1 MMMDS
6 APAQRRLKAINGH
19 LISDGEDQSLL
30 LRPNATAGE
39 FVSGA
44 FSLSLSLFF
53 SFFFGNRI
61 VGMWKLN
68 FLFVLEKL
76 GIVFLVVDL
85 DFST

>member
-44 FSLSLSLFF
+44 FSLSLFLFLLWKSDSRHVEAQFPFCTRKARDRFFGGGLGFF
-53 SFFFGNRI
+53 S
-61 VGMWKLN
+61 
-68 FLFVLEKL
+68 
-76 GIVFLVVDL
+76 
-85 DFST
+85 T